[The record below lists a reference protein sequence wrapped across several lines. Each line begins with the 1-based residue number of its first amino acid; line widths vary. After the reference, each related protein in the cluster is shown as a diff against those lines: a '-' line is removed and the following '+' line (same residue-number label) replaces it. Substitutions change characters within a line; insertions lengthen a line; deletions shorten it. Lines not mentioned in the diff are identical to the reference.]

1 MSHSQLQLNPR
12 ACFAFSFLHLGKW
25 QVHPLS
31 CSNTKHDSWFPFL
44 LLTHPTGNPS
54 EDSVGCIFKIH
65 PGSDH
70 FLPRLSI
77 YRSRP
82 PWFIASHQCNCLLI
96 AFLPLQS
103 RKNIFFSSWVISWLA
118 KLTLYQVLYT
128 VIYIH
133 HLLSK
138 CMPPKNL
145 LCTRCYTQWFI
156 SITYSQNVCL
166 QSVQSAFSRLRQW
179 NEIPYPGSHSSLKD
193 LEVPGSSPTSS
204 PRLFPSIQLLMNNLI
219 FTPRKSLSQ
228 SCLMK
233 SMQPK
238 VKCVQRDLN
247 KIRSVIMKEK

>member
-1 MSHSQLQLNPR
+1 MFMSTLDLSPQLQSHISNCPFNTSPWVSHSQLQLNPR
-12 ACFAFSFLHLGKW
+12 ACFPFSFLHLGKW

-44 LLTHPTGNPS
+44 LLTHPTENPS

-70 FLPRLSI
+70 FLLCLSI

-82 PWFIASHQCNCLLI
+82 PWFLASHQWNCLLI

-103 RKNIFFSSWVISWLA
+103 RQNIFFHHE
-118 KLTLYQVLYT
+118 LYHDLQ
-128 VIYIH
+128 
-133 HLLSK
+133 
-138 CMPPKNL
+138 NL
-145 LCTRCYTQWFI
+145 LCTRYYTQWFI

-204 PRLFPSIQLLMNNLI
+204 PRLFPSVRLLMNNLI

-238 VKCVQRDLN
+238 VKCVKRDLN
-247 KIRSVIMKEK
+247 KIR